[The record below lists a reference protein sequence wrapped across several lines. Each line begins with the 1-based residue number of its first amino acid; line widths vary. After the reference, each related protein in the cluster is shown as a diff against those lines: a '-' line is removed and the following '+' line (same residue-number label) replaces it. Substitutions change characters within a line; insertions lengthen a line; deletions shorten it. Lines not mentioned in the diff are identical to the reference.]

1 MIGWLTRAAISWG
14 ATLYTWG
21 AVRFLLAD
29 TERENRLDPPPVTDA
44 ARAAR
49 LIGIELRAIPRAVRD
64 NITYRDAE
72 VRIQTE
78 RLMRRYDLGGA
89 LNEAAQRAIQDKQTV
104 APPGYP
110 TPLQERALKLQ
121 EDTLRDWIR
130 RS

>member
-1 MIGWLTRAAISWG
+1 MGWLTRAALTWG
-14 ATLYTWG
+14 SFLYTWG

-29 TERENRLDPPPVTDA
+29 TEQETRLDPPPVTDA
-44 ARAAR
+44 KRAAE
-49 LIGIELRAIPRAVRD
+49 LIGAELKAIPGAVRE

-72 VRIQTE
+72 VRMQTD

-89 LNEAAQRAIQDKQTV
+89 LNEAAQRAIANKAAV
-104 APPGYP
+104 PPGYP

-121 EDTLRDWIR
+121 EETLKDRIR